1 MFRSNTI
8 NIGNVALGGSNPIRI
23 QSMTNTDTMD
33 TMATVEQ
40 TLKLVEAGCEI
51 VRITAPGI
59 QEANNLYNIKNELVK
74 RGCSVPLVADI
85 HFNPQAAEIA
95 ASIVEKVRINPGN
108 YVDRNVGK
116 ISYTDAEY
124 NLEIEKITE
133 RVLPLILKL

>member
-40 TLKLVEAGCEI
+40 TLRLVEAGCEI

-95 ASIVEKVRINPGN
+95 PQYADKHPIPVFK
-108 YVDRNVGK
+108 
-116 ISYTDAEY
+116 
-124 NLEIEKITE
+124 
-133 RVLPLILKL
+133 